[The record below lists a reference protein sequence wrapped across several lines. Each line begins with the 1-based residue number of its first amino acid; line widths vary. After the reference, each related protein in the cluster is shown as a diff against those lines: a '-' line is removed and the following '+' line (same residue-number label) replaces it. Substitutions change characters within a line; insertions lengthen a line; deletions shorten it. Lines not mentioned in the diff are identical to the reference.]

1 MLTDGDLVFHGRVG
15 DVIDGR
21 YRIVRI
27 GLESVDVERVDGQGE
42 QTLRL
47 PSDPSSGS

>member
-1 MLTDGDLVFHGRVG
+1 MVLTDGDLLFHGRVG

-21 YRIVRI
+21 YRIVAV
-27 GLESVDVERVDGQGE
+27 GLESVDVERVDGRVQ

-47 PSDPSSGS
+47 PNE